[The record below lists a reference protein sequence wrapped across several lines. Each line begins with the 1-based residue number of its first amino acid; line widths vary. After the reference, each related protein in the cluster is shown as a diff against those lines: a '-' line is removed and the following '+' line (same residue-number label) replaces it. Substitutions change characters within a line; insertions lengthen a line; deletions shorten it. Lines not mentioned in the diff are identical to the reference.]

1 MGHKKIV
8 EPLKITFIRF
18 VDSIHIVSYVIRNFS
33 INPGNYVIPS
43 LLRSYCNS
51 LLFTIEVNYHKV
63 DLPIIN
69 MRVNEMKLFYS
80 KGACS
85 LVVRIVI
92 NEIGLKS
99 EFESVDLKTKQTESD
114 QDFFQINPKGSVPT
128 LQLDNGVVLTEN
140 AVILQYLADTAKAHS
155 LLPAV
160 GNFERYR
167 VLEWVNYITTE
178 VHKSF
183 GGLFNPT
190 VSDEVKNTV
199 FIPLI
204 KSKFKYIN
212 QSLEH
217 TKYLAGDHF
226 TLPDAYLFVMM
237 RWAESCKIDLSTYPK
252 LISYQMQ
259 LKDRLSIQ
267 KSLKE
272 EGFIK
277 E

>member
-1 MGHKKIV
+1 
-8 EPLKITFIRF
+8 
-18 VDSIHIVSYVIRNFS
+18 
-33 INPGNYVIPS
+33 
-43 LLRSYCNS
+43 
-51 LLFTIEVNYHKV
+51 
-63 DLPIIN
+63 
-69 MRVNEMKLFYS
+69 MRANEMKLFYS
-80 KGACS
+80 RGACS

-114 QDFFQINPKGSVPT
+114 QDFLQINSKGSVPT
-128 LQLDNGVVLTEN
+128 LQLDHGVVLTEN

-183 GGLFNPT
+183 SGLFNPT
-190 VSDEVKNTV
+190 VSEDVKNSL

-204 KSKFKYIN
+204 KSKFKYLN

-217 TKYLAGDHF
+217 KKYLTGEHF

-237 RWAESCKIDLSTYPK
+237 LWAKSCKIDLSNYSN
-252 LISYQMQ
+252 LISYQKE
-259 LKDRLSIQ
+259 LNDRESIQ

-272 EGFIK
+272 EGF
-277 E
+277 